1 MDDEK
6 DLDKKLAEFDQKVTP
21 EYLLKLAKVKLAE
34 RILKGEVGL
43 TAEFN
48 KLKELEAAVAA
59 KIIPGAASSA
69 PPTQP
74 ASQPGSTPLI
84 TGSEAGAPSGETCG
98 EPDES
103 IGIPQNLRVK
113 RHYTVTPAV
122 IERNKKNAQQSR
134 PGSADNKRNWKGGKF
149 AKDFIEGR
157 IKPCLSTCPDFADCE
172 LVSEGY
178 TKPGGVCLD
187 KAAVIATY
195 SAIMDAIKH
204 QEYDDFN
211 EVSGLMIAEAYHVV
225 RSLMEDVMRDGGVCK
240 RLKYDKNGVLQSEE
254 FVPHPGLLA
263 IPKLIAD
270 LGINPRE
277 MNITP
282 KAMKDDKNTEEA
294 NKTAAGLM
302 SDMARRMREREGAK
316 KDDPDE

>member
-1 MDDEK
+1 MTDTREEKIRFLKSKLTLVSVSLSNAANQIKAGKVVTAAVIDDLTEQQHALQNQLK
-6 DLDKKLAEFDQKVTP
+6 QLEEVTP
-21 EYLLKLAKVKLAE
+21 D
-34 RILKGEVGL
+34 
-43 TAEFN
+43 
-48 KLKELEAAVAA
+48 AA
-59 KIIPGAASSA
+59 PPAS
-69 PPTQP
+69 PTQP
-74 ASQPGSTPLI
+74 ASQPGSTPLT
-84 TGSEAGAPSGETCG
+84 TGSEAGAPSQE
-98 EPDES
+98 EE
-103 IGIPQNLRVK
+103 IGIPQALRVK

-122 IERNKKNAQQSR
+122 IERQKANAQQSR

-149 AKDFIEGR
+149 AKDFIQGR
-157 IKPCLSTCPDFADCE
+157 IKPCLSTCELFAECE
-172 LVSEGY
+172 LVSEGV
-178 TKPGGVCLD
+178 TKPGGICLD

-204 QEYDDFN
+204 KEYDDFN

-225 RSLMEDVMRDGGVCK
+225 RSLLEDVMRDGGVCK

-282 KAMKDDKNTEEA
+282 KAIKDDKNTEEA